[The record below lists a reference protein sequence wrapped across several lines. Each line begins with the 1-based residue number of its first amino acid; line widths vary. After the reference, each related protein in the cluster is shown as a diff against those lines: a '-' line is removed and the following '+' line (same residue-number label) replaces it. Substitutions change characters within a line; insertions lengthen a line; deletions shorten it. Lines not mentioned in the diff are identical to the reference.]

1 MRLDLLAA
9 LSGAMIAVQARVNG
23 ELSHQLNNG
32 LQAAF
37 VSFGSG
43 LLIILLITPFS
54 SQIKEGIVNL
64 RAAVK
69 NKEIARWKLLAGA
82 LGGSFVAIQTQIVP
96 LIGVAI
102 YSVAS
107 IAGQTAM
114 SLIVDRIGLTGGGK
128 KLISPRRVLAAVL
141 TVIAVLVSVWDR
153 IDANNL
159 SMFAV
164 TAGGIAGAI
173 VGVQR
178 ALNGQI
184 NEYSHQ
190 SFTTSL
196 LNFITGT
203 SFLMILIAIGLVIG
217 RNELSPLPSNP
228 WWIYTGGVIGVIYI
242 AFTSTIV
249 QHLGVLT
256 FTLFSVGGQLV
267 GSLVID
273 LVSPTKGVSVSA
285 YLVTGIFMTYAG
297 VIGVIYI
304 AFISTIVQHLGVL
317 TFTLFSVGGQLI
329 SSLIID
335 FVSPTNGVRVSYY
348 LITGI
353 AMTYLGVIAGGVG
366 SSRVKKPQKQ

>member
-9 LSGAMIAVQARVNG
+9 LSGAMIALQARANG
-23 ELSHQLNNG
+23 ELSHRLNNG
-32 LQAAF
+32 LQAAL

-43 LLIILLITPFS
+43 LLIIFVITLFNS
-54 SQIKEGIVNL
+54 TIKEGIKNL
-64 RAAVK
+64 RTAVA
-69 NKEIARWKLLAGA
+69 NKEIARWKLFAGA

-114 SLIVDRIGLTGGGK
+114 SLVVDRIGLTGGGK

-141 TVIAVLVSVWDR
+141 TVLAVLVSVWDR

-173 VGVQR
+173 VGIQR

-203 SFLMILIAIGLVIG
+203 SFLLILIVAGLILG
-217 RNELSPLPSNP
+217 RNELAPLPSGP

-267 GSLVID
+267 GSLIID
-273 LVSPTKGVSVSA
+273 LVSPTDGVSVSA
-285 YLVTGIFMTYAG
+285 YLVTGIVMTYA
-297 VIGVIYI
+297 
-304 AFISTIVQHLGVL
+304 
-317 TFTLFSVGGQLI
+317 
-329 SSLIID
+329 
-335 FVSPTNGVRVSYY
+335 
-348 LITGI
+348 
-353 AMTYLGVIAGGVG
+353 GVIAGGVG
-366 SSRVKKPQKQ
+366 SSRVKKPQKL

>member
-1 MRLDLLAA
+1 MRLDFLAA
-9 LSGAMIAVQARVNG
+9 LSGAMIALQARANG
-23 ELSHQLNNG
+23 ELSHRLDNG
-32 LQAAF
+32 LQAAL
-37 VSFGSG
+37 VSFSSG

-54 SQIKEGIVNL
+54 PHIKEGIRNL
-64 RAAVK
+64 QGAISR
-69 NKEIARWKLLAGA
+69 KEIARWKLFAGA

-114 SLIVDRIGLTGGGK
+114 SLVVDRIGLTGGGK
-128 KLISPRRVLAAVL
+128 KLISPRRAIAAVL
-141 TVIAVLVSVWDR
+141 TVLAVLVSVWDR

-159 SMFAV
+159 SMIAV
-164 TAGGIAGAI
+164 TAGCVAGAV

-184 NEYSHQ
+184 NEHSHQ

-203 SFLMILIAIGLVIG
+203 TFLVILILVFVALG
-217 RNELSPLPSNP
+217 KNDLSPLPAGP

-256 FTLFSVGGQLV
+256 FTLFSVGGQLAA
-267 GSLVID
+267 SLIID
-273 LVSPTKGVSVSA
+273 LVSPTDGVSVSA
-285 YLVTGIFMTYAG
+285 YLVTG
-297 VIGVIYI
+297 
-304 AFISTIVQHLGVL
+304 L
-317 TFTLFSVGGQLI
+317 
-329 SSLIID
+329 
-335 FVSPTNGVRVSYY
+335 
-348 LITGI
+348 
-353 AMTYLGVIAGGVG
+353 AMTYVGVIAGGVG
-366 SSRVKKPQKQ
+366 NLRVKKPQRQ

>member
-9 LSGAMIAVQARVNG
+9 LSGAMIALQARANG
-23 ELSHQLNNG
+23 ELSHRLNNG
-32 LQAAF
+32 LQAAL

-43 LLIILLITPFS
+43 LLIIFVITLFNS
-54 SQIKEGIVNL
+54 TIKEGIKNL
-64 RAAVK
+64 RTAVA
-69 NKEIARWKLLAGA
+69 NKEIARWKLFAGA

-114 SLIVDRIGLTGGGK
+114 SLVVDRIGLTGGGK
-128 KLISPRRVLAAVL
+128 KLISPRRVLAAFL
-141 TVIAVLVSVWDR
+141 TVLAVLVSVWDR

-173 VGVQR
+173 VGIQR

-196 LNFITGT
+196 LNFMTGT
-203 SFLMILIAIGLVIG
+203 SFLLILIVAGLILG
-217 RNELSPLPSNP
+217 RNELSPLPSGP

-267 GSLVID
+267 GSLIID
-273 LVSPTKGVSVSA
+273 LVSPTDGVSVSA
-285 YLVTGIFMTYAG
+285 YLVTGIVMTYA
-297 VIGVIYI
+297 
-304 AFISTIVQHLGVL
+304 
-317 TFTLFSVGGQLI
+317 
-329 SSLIID
+329 
-335 FVSPTNGVRVSYY
+335 
-348 LITGI
+348 
-353 AMTYLGVIAGGVG
+353 GVIAGGVG
-366 SSRVKKPQKQ
+366 SSRVKKPQKL

>member
-9 LSGAMIAVQARVNG
+9 LSGVMIAMQARANG
-23 ELSHQLNNG
+23 ELAYRTGNSLE
-32 LQAAF
+32 AAL

-43 LLIILLITPFS
+43 LVIISIIALFNPS
-54 SQIKEGIVNL
+54 IKEGISNL
-64 RAAVK
+64 REALSR
-69 NKEIARWKLLAGA
+69 KEIAKWKLFAGA

-107 IAGQTAM
+107 IAGQTAA
-114 SLIVDRIGLTGGGK
+114 SLVVDRIGITGGGK
-128 KLISPRRVLAAVL
+128 KVITGRRVSAATI
-141 TVIAVLVSVWDR
+141 TVAAVLVSVIDR
-153 IDANNL
+153 IDAKNL
-159 SMFAV
+159 SMIAV
-164 TAGGIAGAI
+164 LAGCIAGAV
-173 VGVQR
+173 VGFQR
-178 ALNGQI
+178 ALNGEI

-203 SFLMILIAIGLVIG
+203 SLLVIFILIGLATNQMSLVA
-217 RNELSPLPSNP
+217 LPTGP
-228 WWIYTGGVIGVIYI
+228 WWIYTGGLIGIFYI

-273 LVSPTKGVSVSA
+273 FLLPTSGVHVSA
-285 YLVTGIFMTYAG
+285 
-297 VIGVIYI
+297 
-304 AFISTIVQHLGVL
+304 
-317 TFTLFSVGGQLI
+317 
-329 SSLIID
+329 
-335 FVSPTNGVRVSYY
+335 Y

-353 AMTYLGVIAGGVG
+353 VMTYLGVIAGGVS
-366 SSRVKKPQKQ
+366 SSRGLKPVKRK

>member
-1 MRLDLLAA
+1 MRLDFLAA
-9 LSGAMIAVQARVNG
+9 LSGAMIALQARANG
-23 ELSHQLNNG
+23 ELSHRLDNG
-32 LQAAF
+32 LQAAL
-37 VSFGSG
+37 VSFSSG

-54 SQIKEGIVNL
+54 PHIKEGIRNL
-64 RAAVK
+64 RGAISRK
-69 NKEIARWKLLAGA
+69 DIARWKLFAGA

-128 KLISPRRVLAAVL
+128 KLISPRRVIAAVL
-141 TVIAVLVSVWDR
+141 TVVAVLVSVWDR

-159 SMFAV
+159 SMIAV
-164 TAGGIAGAI
+164 TAGCVAGAV

-203 SFLMILIAIGLVIG
+203 TFLVILIVAGVVTG
-217 RNELSPLPSNP
+217 KSHLSPLLAGP

-256 FTLFSVGGQLV
+256 FTLFSVGGQLA
-267 GSLVID
+267 GSLIID

-285 YLVTGIFMTYAG
+285 YLVTG
-297 VIGVIYI
+297 
-304 AFISTIVQHLGVL
+304 L
-317 TFTLFSVGGQLI
+317 
-329 SSLIID
+329 
-335 FVSPTNGVRVSYY
+335 
-348 LITGI
+348 
-353 AMTYLGVIAGGVG
+353 AMTYVGVIAGGVN
-366 SSRVKKPQKQ
+366 SLRVKKPQRR

>member
-9 LSGAMIAVQARVNG
+9 LSGLMIALQARANG
-23 ELSHQLNNG
+23 ELSHRLNNG
-32 LQAAF
+32 LEAAL

-43 LLIILLITPFS
+43 LIIIAVIAAFNPA
-54 SQIKEGIVNL
+54 IKEGIRNL
-64 RAAVK
+64 RAAVA
-69 NKEIARWKLLAGA
+69 NKEIAQWKLLAGA
-82 LGGSFVAIQTQIVP
+82 LGGSFVAIQTHIVP

-114 SLIVDRIGLTGGGK
+114 SLVVDRIGLTGGGK
-128 KLISPRRVLAAVL
+128 KLISKRRVAAAVL
-141 TVIAVLVSVWDR
+141 TVLAVFVSVFDR
-153 IDANNL
+153 IDAKNL
-159 SMFAV
+159 SLFAV
-164 TAGGIAGAI
+164 VLGCLAGAV

-184 NEYSHQ
+184 NEHSHQ

-203 SFLMILIAIGLVIG
+203 SLLMILILGGVLIGKVELV
-217 RNELSPLPSNP
+217 PLPAGP

-273 LVSPTKGVSVSA
+273 LISPTNGVNVSA
-285 YLVTGIFMTYAG
+285 YLVTGI
-297 VIGVIYI
+297 V
-304 AFISTIVQHLGVL
+304 
-317 TFTLFSVGGQLI
+317 
-329 SSLIID
+329 
-335 FVSPTNGVRVSYY
+335 
-348 LITGI
+348 
-353 AMTYLGVIAGGVG
+353 MTYLGVIAGGVS
-366 SSRVKKPQKQ
+366 SSRVQKPKRL

>member
-1 MRLDLLAA
+1 MRLDILAA
-9 LSGAMIAVQARVNG
+9 LSGVMIALQARANG
-23 ELSHQLNNG
+23 ELSHRINNG
-32 LQAAF
+32 LEAAL

-43 LLIILLITPFS
+43 LVIISVIAIFNPA
-54 SQIKEGIVNL
+54 IKEGIRNL
-64 RAAVK
+64 RGALARR
-69 NKEIARWKLLAGA
+69 EIAQWKLLAGA
-82 LGGSFVAIQTQIVP
+82 LGGTFVAIQTSIVP

-107 IAGQTAM
+107 IAGQTAI

-128 KLISPRRVLAAVL
+128 KLISPRRVAAAVL
-141 TVIAVLVSVWDR
+141 TVLAVFVSVFDR
-153 IDANNL
+153 IDAKNL
-159 SMFAV
+159 SLMAV
-164 TAGGIAGAI
+164 LLGTIAGAV

-203 SFLMILIAIGLVIG
+203 SLLVLLILGGVVLGKINLVT
-217 RNELSPLPSNP
+217 LPAGP

-267 GSLVID
+267 GSLIID
-273 LVSPTKGVSVSA
+273 LVSPTDGVHVSA
-285 YLVTGIFMTYAG
+285 YLVSGI
-297 VIGVIYI
+297 V
-304 AFISTIVQHLGVL
+304 
-317 TFTLFSVGGQLI
+317 
-329 SSLIID
+329 
-335 FVSPTNGVRVSYY
+335 
-348 LITGI
+348 
-353 AMTYLGVIAGGVG
+353 MTYLGVIAGGVN
-366 SSRVKKPQKQ
+366 SSRVKKPVRHK

>member
-64 RAAVK
+64 RSAVK
-69 NKEIARWKLLAGA
+69 NKEIARWKLFAGA

-203 SFLMILIAIGLVIG
+203 SFLMVLIAIGLVMG

-285 YLVTGIFMTYAG
+285 YLVTGIVMTYA
-297 VIGVIYI
+297 
-304 AFISTIVQHLGVL
+304 
-317 TFTLFSVGGQLI
+317 
-329 SSLIID
+329 
-335 FVSPTNGVRVSYY
+335 
-348 LITGI
+348 
-353 AMTYLGVIAGGVG
+353 GVIAGGVG
-366 SSRVKKPQKQ
+366 SSRVRKPQKL

>member
-9 LSGAMIAVQARVNG
+9 LSGLMIALQARANG
-23 ELSHQLNNG
+23 ELSHRLNNG
-32 LQAAF
+32 LEAAL

-43 LLIILLITPFS
+43 LIIIAVIAAFNPA
-54 SQIKEGIVNL
+54 IKEGISNL
-64 RAAVK
+64 RAAVA
-69 NKEIARWKLLAGA
+69 NKEIAQWTLLAGA
-82 LGGSFVAIQTQIVP
+82 FGGSFVAIQTHIVP
-96 LIGVAI
+96 LSGVAI

-114 SLIVDRIGLTGGGK
+114 SLVVDRIGLTGGGK
-128 KLISPRRVLAAVL
+128 KLISKRRVAAAVL
-141 TVIAVLVSVWDR
+141 TVLAVFVSVFDR
-153 IDANNL
+153 IDAKNL
-159 SMFAV
+159 SLFAV
-164 TAGGIAGAI
+164 VLGCIAGAV

-184 NEYSHQ
+184 NEHSHQ

-203 SFLMILIAIGLVIG
+203 SLLVILILGGVLIGKIELV
-217 RNELSPLPSNP
+217 PLPAGP

-273 LVSPTKGVSVSA
+273 LISPTNGVNVSA
-285 YLVTGIFMTYAG
+285 YLVTGI
-297 VIGVIYI
+297 V
-304 AFISTIVQHLGVL
+304 
-317 TFTLFSVGGQLI
+317 
-329 SSLIID
+329 
-335 FVSPTNGVRVSYY
+335 
-348 LITGI
+348 
-353 AMTYLGVIAGGVG
+353 MTYLGVIAGGVS
-366 SSRVKKPQKQ
+366 SSRVQKPKRL

>member
-9 LSGAMIAVQARVNG
+9 LSGALIALQASANG
-23 ELSHQLNNG
+23 ELSHRLNNG
-32 LQAAF
+32 LQAAL
-37 VSFGSG
+37 VSFSSG
-43 LLIILLITPFS
+43 LLIIFVISLFNS
-54 SQIKEGIVNL
+54 KIKDGIKNL
-64 RAAVK
+64 RTAVA
-69 NKEIARWKLLAGA
+69 NKEIARWKLFAGA

-114 SLIVDRIGLTGGGK
+114 SLVVDRIGLTGGGK

-141 TVIAVLVSVWDR
+141 TVLAVLVSVWDR

-196 LNFITGT
+196 LNFATGT
-203 SFLMILIAIGLVIG
+203 SFLIILITAGLILG
-217 RNELSPLPSNP
+217 KNELSPLPSGP

-285 YLVTGIFMTYAG
+285 YLVTGIVMTYA
-297 VIGVIYI
+297 
-304 AFISTIVQHLGVL
+304 
-317 TFTLFSVGGQLI
+317 
-329 SSLIID
+329 
-335 FVSPTNGVRVSYY
+335 
-348 LITGI
+348 
-353 AMTYLGVIAGGVG
+353 GVIAGGVG
-366 SSRVKKPQKQ
+366 SLRVKKPQRQ

>member
-9 LSGAMIAVQARVNG
+9 LSGAMIALQARANG
-23 ELSHQLNNG
+23 ELSHRLNNG
-32 LQAAF
+32 LQAAL

-43 LLIILLITPFS
+43 LLIIFVITLFNS
-54 SQIKEGIVNL
+54 KIKEGIKNL
-64 RAAVK
+64 RRSVA
-69 NKEIARWKLLAGA
+69 NKEIARWKLFAGA

-128 KLISPRRVLAAVL
+128 KLISPRRVLAAFL
-141 TVIAVLVSVWDR
+141 TVLAVLVSVWDR

-159 SMFAV
+159 SIFAV
-164 TAGGIAGAI
+164 TAGGVAGAI

-184 NEYSHQ
+184 NEYSQQ

-203 SFLMILIAIGLVIG
+203 SFLVILIIAGILLGK
-217 RNELSPLPSNP
+217 NELSPLPSGP

-267 GSLVID
+267 GSLIID

-285 YLVTGIFMTYAG
+285 YLVTGIVMTYAG
-297 VIGVIYI
+297 VV
-304 AFISTIVQHLGVL
+304 
-317 TFTLFSVGGQLI
+317 
-329 SSLIID
+329 
-335 FVSPTNGVRVSYY
+335 
-348 LITGI
+348 
-353 AMTYLGVIAGGVG
+353 AGGVG
-366 SSRVKKPQKQ
+366 NQRVRK

>member
-9 LSGAMIAVQARVNG
+9 LSGAMIALQARANG
-23 ELSHQLNNG
+23 ELSLRLDNG
-32 LQAAF
+32 LQAAL

-43 LLIILLITPFS
+43 LLIIVIITPFS
-54 SQIKEGIVNL
+54 SHIKEGIKNL
-64 RAAVK
+64 RTAVA
-69 NKEIARWKLLAGA
+69 NKEIARWKLFAGA

-114 SLIVDRIGLTGGGK
+114 SLVVDRIGLTGGGK
-128 KLISPRRVLAAVL
+128 KLITPRRVIAAML
-141 TVIAVLVSVWDR
+141 TVFAVLVSVWDR

-159 SMFAV
+159 SMIAV
-164 TAGGIAGAI
+164 TAGCIAGAV

-184 NEYSHQ
+184 NEHSHQ

-203 SFLMILIAIGLVIG
+203 TFLVILILIGVAIGK
-217 RNELSPLPSNP
+217 NDLSPLPAGP

-256 FTLFSVGGQLV
+256 FTLFSVGGQLA
-267 GSLVID
+267 GSLIID
-273 LVSPTKGVSVSA
+273 LVSPTDGVSVSA
-285 YLVTGIFMTYAG
+285 YL
-297 VIGVIYI
+297 
-304 AFISTIVQHLGVL
+304 
-317 TFTLFSVGGQLI
+317 
-329 SSLIID
+329 
-335 FVSPTNGVRVSYY
+335 
-348 LITGI
+348 ITGL
-353 AMTYLGVIAGGVG
+353 AMTYVGVIAGGV
-366 SSRVKKPQKQ
+366 SSLRVKKPQKQ